1 MADVSLSPRDRRA
14 AIIVA
19 SVGQG
24 TRAVKP
30 QAVADLASVSR
41 GIAEPD
47 ERSSPVGV
55 MDGVLDGVLDGG
67 MDWYDPSRM
76 TVATSD
82 EATQGGAGGRSL
94 SPGSVFAG
102 RYLIERTVGEGGMGS
117 VHAAVDQ
124 KLGERVALKVLS
136 AVGSLRADAL
146 ERFRREV
153 RVAHQVTH
161 RNVAR
166 TFDIG
171 EHEGLHF
178 LTMELVEG
186 ESLAERLRAKGRLG
200 VERVIDIGRQ
210 ICAGL
215 VAVHEA
221 GLVHRDLKPANVL
234 LESGGRVVL
243 TDFGIARSTIE
254 DDAITVDREMLI
266 GTPRYMAP
274 EQVSGE
280 PLTARS
286 DLYTLGLVLYE
297 MATGRLPFGTDTA
310 IATAVARLQQSP
322 EPPQRHVDLPPSLV
336 NTIMACLERDAARRP
351 SSASAVKAMLGELG
365 AVDGAATDAATDVT
379 MVASASTVRDVVA
392 PSGGTRFASVY
403 VGDHSLAVLPLRYR
417 GPSDDAYL
425 AEALTEQLIDL
436 LSMTRGLRVPAA
448 GATEPFVD
456 RRDPRA
462 VREALGVDSVVDGT
476 MQKGGSH
483 LRVAIRLLDAR
494 TGYQT
499 WSERFDGELEDVF
512 QLQDRIATRVAETL
526 RLRLQSSRFE
536 YSASQEVMEL
546 YMRARVSMRS
556 FKLGAHESEGAPAL
570 LERCL
575 ALAPDF
581 PPALA
586 AYAVV
591 CSRMWFY
598 YGEKDGAH
606 EWAALCRQAV
616 ARALEVAPGL
626 PDAHLAAARMHW
638 QQGEFRRAAQ
648 ALQQTLDLAPTYA
661 AAHGY
666 LGILQCEAGRGKEG
680 LQHIDLAV
688 ELEPTAL
695 WPLLT
700 AARYFGMRGDM
711 ARFDA
716 IMERVWKE
724 APDSRPAI
732 KFFRLRVAMWSRDH
746 NEIRRARDVLAQVD
760 RPNRPFVEVV
770 AGYVLGEASWD
781 DVQASLAFNAP
792 PTASP
797 RYRAMLEQGLVEGL
811 LVRDE
816 LEPAIEIMERLAQE
830 VLVDVDWLEH
840 CSLMEAIA
848 EDPRMSKIRTAV
860 HQRAQAIW
868 MIE

>member
-1 MADVSLSPRDRRA
+1 MA
-14 AIIVA
+14 
-19 SVGQG
+19 
-24 TRAVKP
+24 
-30 QAVADLASVSR
+30 
-41 GIAEPD
+41 
-47 ERSSPVGV
+47 
-55 MDGVLDGVLDGG
+55 
-67 MDWYDPSRM
+67 
-76 TVATSD
+76 VATSD
-82 EATQGGAGGRSL
+82 EVTQGGVGGRAL
-94 SPGSVFAG
+94 TPGSVFAG
-102 RYLIERTVGEGGMGS
+102 RYLIEGTIGEGGMGS

-186 ESLAERLRAKGRLG
+186 ESLAERLRVQGRLRID
-200 VERVIDIGRQ
+200 RVIEIGRQ

-215 VAVHEA
+215 AAVHEA

-243 TDFGIARSTIE
+243 TDFGIARSTAE
-254 DDAITVDREMLI
+254 DDAITLNREMLI

-297 MATGRLPFGTDTA
+297 MATGRLPFGADTA

-322 EPPQRHVDLPPSLV
+322 EPPQRHVELPPSLV
-336 NTIMACLERDAARRP
+336 TTIMACLERDVARRP
-351 SSASAVKAMLGELG
+351 GSASAVMAMLGEP
-365 AVDGAATDAATDVT
+365 GAADDAATDET
-379 MVASASTVRDVVA
+379 LVASGSTVRDVVA
-392 PSGGTRFASVY
+392 PSGGTRFASVH
-403 VGDHSLAVLPLRYR
+403 VGDHCLAVLPLRYR

-494 TGYQT
+494 TGYQS

-526 RLRLQSSRFE
+526 RLRLESSRFE

-556 FKLGAHESEGAPAL
+556 FRLGAHEPEGAPAL

-591 CSRMWFY
+591 CSRMWFF

-616 ARALEVAPGL
+616 ARALEIAPGF

-638 QQGEFRRAAQ
+638 QEGEFRRAAQ
-648 ALQQTLDLAPTYA
+648 ALQKTLALAPTHA

-666 LGILQCEAGRGKEG
+666 LGILQCEAGRVKEG

-688 ELEPTAL
+688 ELQPNQL

-700 AARYFGMRGDM
+700 AARHVGMRGDT

-716 IMERVWKE
+716 ILQRVWE
-724 APDSRPAI
+724 QAPDSRVAI
-732 KFFRLRVAMWSRDH
+732 KFFRLRFALWSRDR
-746 NEIRRARDVLAQVD
+746 NEIRRARDALAQVD
-760 RPNRPFVEVV
+760 KPFRPFPEVV
-770 AGYVLGEASWD
+770 ASYVLCEASWD
-781 DVQASLAFNAP
+781 DVQASLAANAP

-816 LEPAIEIMERLAQE
+816 LEPALEILERLAEE
-830 VLVDVDWLEH
+830 VLVDADWLEH

-848 EDPRMSKIRTAV
+848 EDPRMIKIRTTV
-860 HQRAQAIW
+860 RERAQAIW